1 MPRLKPF
8 TALLILALLAQLS
21 IATPNE
27 ASGVVTRVIDGDTFD
42 VQDFGIV
49 RLADVD
55 CPEILRP
62 AEKEAAAFANKWLR
76 TCLAHLNQHR

>member
-1 MPRLKPF
+1 M
-8 TALLILALLAQLS
+8 AI
-21 IATPNE
+21 
-27 ASGVVTRVIDGDTFD
+27 TFD